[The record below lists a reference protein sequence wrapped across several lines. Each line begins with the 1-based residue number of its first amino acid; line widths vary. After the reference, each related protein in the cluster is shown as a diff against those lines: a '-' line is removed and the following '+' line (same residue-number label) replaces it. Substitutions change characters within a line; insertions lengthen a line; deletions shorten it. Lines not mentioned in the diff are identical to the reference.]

1 MTSAQHEHE
10 QGRTSGPARVPVTA
24 IRYGDAP
31 PAMQRAI
38 RLMRLLVM
46 LDPSLEGQV
55 IDIDQRDVD
64 NFYGTE

>member
-1 MTSAQHEHE
+1 
-10 QGRTSGPARVPVTA
+10 
-24 IRYGDAP
+24 
-31 PAMQRAI
+31 
-38 RLMRLLVM
+38 MRLLVM